1 MATAVNLSPRASS
14 SDEDTAKPQ
23 LKYVGVDLDETEK
36 HVQVTPPITGYYIID
51 DEDSSDDLDDESSQH
66 ESLQALWQ
74 SNSAKESDSHSEE
87 KASLDSEEKAS
98 LDIDHIMG
106 YDKIDDYAKIEA
118 PELVQED
125 TIEEKVKFLA
135 NLTVPSLSDI
145 SEEHE
150 LKMTKSTI
158 ISDTQGKFVNPI
170 DEKSNG
176 TSSEKSSNSEDAEY
190 KTITPESTKTDSISL
205 INIGTADNMTINSD
219 GLDSLDFKIFQ
230 PPVRKETNLT
240 FEKGL
245 VHGFRASS
253 LIAPEPTFKEEWMEL
268 AKGFLTELINQVV
281 NKVETDIANNLASD
295 KFDKKKLMDEILL
308 EFNNCIVEREFNH
321 FLNSKMYEYF
331 KRGQNTRTLSSLPPR
346 EHKRE
351 YLRYIAALNL
361 LDHRLKVAAATKR
374 RTAFLMSSV
383 SMDLSYILNIV
394 MGTEEHFDD
403 LVTKTLTTNRSEYMK
418 HVVERE
424 LRYMSQKRYEISDT
438 RLFLITRKHTLGR
451 MADRIKKLE
460 TINEDICM
468 DDFITIQ
475 NQVVA
480 LTKKM
485 EERNS
490 DIKRMSQMHYSEL
503 HQLQHNRE
511 KAKILRS
518 KFKICESLLLDK
530 QMEEDSLRG
539 TLCAVKLERNK
550 IRKDYSDLSYR
561 GGLMAMP
568 ALMYDFDETVN
579 KIKIK
584 KASID
589 ELKESIKKI
598 SQRVAEFEARCA

>member
-1 MATAVNLSPRASS
+1 MATAANLSPRASS

-23 LKYVGVDLDETEK
+23 LKYIGVDFDETEK
-36 HVQVTPPITGYYIID
+36 HVEVTPPMTSYYFID
-51 DEDSSDDLDDESSQH
+51 DEDSSDDLDDESSLH
-66 ESLQALWQ
+66 ESLQPLWQ
-74 SNSAKESDSHSEE
+74 SNSAKESDSN
-87 KASLDSEEKAS
+87 SEEKAS

-125 TIEEKVKFLA
+125 TIEQKVKFLA

-150 LKMTKSTI
+150 LDNTKSKV

-170 DEKSNG
+170 DEKSNS
-176 TSSEKSSNSEDAEY
+176 TSSEKSNSEGAEY
-190 KTITPESTKTDSISL
+190 KTITPESTKTDSIYL
-205 INIGTADNMTINSD
+205 ISTSSADDMTINSD

-240 FEKGL
+240 FEKSL
-245 VHGFRASS
+245 VHGFRTNS
-253 LIAPEPTFKEEWMEL
+253 LIAPEPTYKEEWMEL

-281 NKVETDIANNLASD
+281 NKVETEIANDLASD
-295 KFDKKKLMDEILL
+295 KFDKKKLMDELLL
-308 EFNNCIVEREFNH
+308 EFNNCLVEREFNH
-321 FLNSKMYEYF
+321 FLNGKMYEYF

-346 EHKRE
+346 EHRRE

-361 LDHRLKVAAATKR
+361 LDHRLKVAAETKK

-394 MGTEEHFDD
+394 MGTEEHFED
-403 LVTKTLTTNRSEYMK
+403 LVTKTLTTNRSDYLK

-451 MADRIKKLE
+451 MADKIKKLE

-518 KFKICESLLLDK
+518 KFKIYESLLLDK